1 MPEKM
6 VVWFKH
12 HGVQVEC
19 VQTNNRFEF
28 TSRFSNNRR
37 EIPTRFKLTAA
48 RLGIQHRLIRP
59 YTPRPTAKWKA
70 DTAKTR
76 NVSTINI
83 VSSLLPILVCSELH
97 TKITPITYLGLPLVG
112 LLLKKNLLHSFLL
125 CLFKM
130 FDKPTILYAI

>member
-1 MPEKM
+1 M

-76 NVSTINI
+76 NVSTIHI
-83 VSSLLPILVCSELH
+83 VSSLLPILVCSSLH
-97 TKITPITYLGLPLVG
+97 TKIVPTTYLCALLPGSLR
-112 LLLKKNLLHSFLL
+112 KKNLLLSLIL
-125 CLFKM
+125 SLYKM
-130 FDKPTILYAI
+130 FDKPTIFTEV